1 MLKRIKPLGWL
12 VIFVI
17 MGLLF
22 TSLSPLASGQTLNAT
37 KLSNRQTDIKLIDKL
52 PSQFPDISLNLETI
66 ARNDYHIQIQRPS
79 TKSETINVIL
89 QDWINEKKDSF
100 IDKFRD
106 TSANSKEEAPSLKID
121 VLTEQIKDDSY
132 NFIFTLKEAE
142 QPSETRVF
150 NVNIKQDRE
159 LKLDDILKIDDSTLK
174 TLHEQLEESFF
185 EQETSVSDSVLE
197 HFFSDPSAWNWSVN
211 KNALI
216 LYINAENN
224 SSTLKATV
232 PFEALYL
239 HFTSDIT
246 EIIDMSAEQK
256 QERINA
262 IEAEQ
267 ERIRKEKEKQ
277 KEQEKRKAEEKARQ
291 QENSPVNNGENKYV
305 ALTFDDGPSKEVTP
319 RILDTL
325 AKHGAKATFF
335 MIGNQAKALPG
346 TAQQVAAAGH
356 EIGNH
361 TMDHADLS
369 KLDAG
374 SIRKKIGEAADS
386 IEQATGIRPYLI
398 RPPYGAYNDAVMND
412 AVNQGDSLILWSV
425 DSLDWQS
432 RNADAV
438 ISEIQKEITSGAII
452 LMHDI
457 HPSTADALPRLLN
470 WLESQGYQFVTVS
483 QLLNMQGQHGAG
495 PYYGNI
501 K

>member
-22 TSLSPLASGQTLNAT
+22 TRLSPLASGQTLNAT

-52 PSQFPDISLNLETI
+52 PSQFPDISLHLETI
-66 ARNDYHIQIQRPS
+66 ANNAYHIQIQRPS
-79 TKSETINVIL
+79 TKSEAINDIL
-89 QDWINEKKDSF
+89 QDWIDGQKDSF
-100 IDKFRD
+100 IDKLRD
-106 TSANSKEEAPSLKID
+106 TPAESKEEAPSLKID
-121 VLTEQIKDDSY
+121 VLTEQIADDSY

-142 QPSETRVF
+142 QPSETKVF
-150 NVNIKQDRE
+150 NVNIGQEQE
-159 LKLDDILKIDDSTLK
+159 LKLDNILKIDDGTMK
-174 TLHEQLEESFF
+174 TLREKLEDSLSG
-185 EQETSVSDSVLE
+185 QEASGNVLD
-197 HFFSDPSAWNWSVN
+197 HFFSDPYAWNWSIN
-211 KNALI
+211 KDALI
-216 LYINAENN
+216 LYIDAEND
-224 SSTLKATV
+224 SPTLSASI
-232 PFEALYL
+232 PIEALYL
-239 HFTSDIT
+239 HFTADIA

-256 QERINA
+256 QEMNNV
-262 IEAEQ
+262 IEAEK

-277 KEQEKRKAEEKARQ
+277 REQEKRKAEERAKQ
-291 QENSPVNNGENKYV
+291 QENPPINNNGDKYV

-325 AKHGAKATFF
+325 AQHGAKATFF
-335 MIGNQAKALPG
+335 MIGNQAKMLPEI
-346 TAQQVAAAGH
+346 AQQVAAAGH

-369 KLDAG
+369 KLDPG
-374 SIRKKIGEAADS
+374 SIRKKIGDAADS
-386 IEQATGIRPYLI
+386 IEHATGIQPYLV
-398 RPPYGAYNDAVMND
+398 RPPYGAYNDAVLND
-412 AVNQGDSLILWSV
+412 AANQGDSLILWSV

-438 ISEIQKEITSGAII
+438 INEIQKEITSGAII

-457 HPSTADALPRLLN
+457 HPSTADALPRLLD

-483 QLLNMQGQHGAG
+483 QLLKMQGQNGVG
-495 PYYGNI
+495 PYYGNV